1 MGGVYV
7 ILGYVVAIVYVMGGL
22 AFRETSDVPIWSVD
36 VEESEVGM
44 ACRPISS
51 RSHGIRTSL
60 L

>member
-1 MGGVYV
+1 VGSFCVR
-7 ILGYVVAIVYVMGGL
+7 LGYVVAIVYVMGGL
-22 AFRETSDVPIWSVD
+22 AFRETSDVPIQSVD
-36 VEESEVGM
+36 VQESDVGM